1 MMRNLI
7 ILLFAAIL
15 LVSCSNV
22 EFTCPQP
29 EFLDPLTEIPKKFH
43 GEYVIPEMDTKT
55 YVVSNLTIAG
65 DSLNNGKFV
74 IKSWGNYLFINE
86 REDEGDT
93 YDLTIGKVVKFLN
106 YETLSIHFIK
116 IDSSQTH
123 LFNIHHT
130 KEQGSN
136 SFGHTTYVLENVN
149 RNQFQTLLNNS
160 EKMDVVRVE

>member
-7 ILLFAAIL
+7 VFLFAATL
-15 LVSCSNV
+15 LASCSNV
-22 EFTCPQP
+22 EFTSPQP
-29 EFLDPLTEIPKKFH
+29 EFLDPLTEIPEKFH

-65 DSLNNGKFV
+65 DSINNGKFV

-106 YETLSIHFIK
+106 HETLSVHFIK

-123 LFNIHHT
+123 LFNIVE
-130 KEQGSN
+130 KAKGGFSAVD
-136 SFGHTTYVLENVN
+136 YILEDVN